1 MTFYLA
7 IAGLLFLL
15 AFARLCGAVDA
26 RYERALV
33 LWLTLPA
40 LALSCL
46 RWETGTDWTS
56 YIEFFRSITT
66 LADANAQNWWGPGYA
81 YLAVLVNS
89 VGASYTVFLLVIALL
104 LFGAKLLFITR
115 ACAAPLVAVFV
126 LFCGN
131 FYDIYF
137 VRQDVAVIF
146 FFGFVYYYFHRR
158 YMAAS
163 CAAVLALAFHY
174 SAVVPIALVIL
185 LVRFGWKK
193 ILVVGAFSVVVGYLI
208 VNRLA
213 REDLLTLAPALS
225 YFGTGYVEEKASGLS
240 TTLRAYIKI
249 LFLLVVVAVGYI
261 WLMQRTRQESAAEWS
276 EFCLRSALVILVLSG
291 ILLPFS
297 EIAARIP
304 PYTLPLFAVILA
316 NYQFRIRQFSVVSAI
331 YLCLLLSFL
340 IELAFLYSAYPD
352 AYYPIKT
359 ILN

>member
-1 MTFYLA
+1 MTLYLA

-40 LALSCL
+40 FGLSCL

-115 ACAAPLVAVFV
+115 ACTAPLVAVFV

-131 FYDIYF
+131 FYDMYF

-163 CAAVLALAFHY
+163 CAAVVALAFHY

-185 LVRFGWKK
+185 LVRFDWKK
-193 ILVVGAFSVVVGYLI
+193 IVVVGAFLVVLGYLI
-208 VNRLA
+208 VSRLA
-213 REDLLTLAPALS
+213 REDLLTLVPAFS
-225 YFGTGYVEEKASGLS
+225 HFG
-240 TTLRAYIKI
+240 
-249 LFLLVVVAVGYI
+249 
-261 WLMQRTRQESAAEWS
+261 
-276 EFCLRSALVILVLSG
+276 
-291 ILLPFS
+291 P
-297 EIAARIP
+297 
-304 PYTLPLFAVILA
+304 
-316 NYQFRIRQFSVVSAI
+316 
-331 YLCLLLSFL
+331 
-340 IELAFLYSAYPD
+340 
-352 AYYPIKT
+352 
-359 ILN
+359 